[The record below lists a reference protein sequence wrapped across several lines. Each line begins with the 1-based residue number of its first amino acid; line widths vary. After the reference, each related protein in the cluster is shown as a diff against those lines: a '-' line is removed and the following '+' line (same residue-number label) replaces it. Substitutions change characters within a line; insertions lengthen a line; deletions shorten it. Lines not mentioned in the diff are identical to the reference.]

1 MAPEQKYSINTD
13 VLFEPLQRIDL
24 EPIVAATTEPWFNQ
38 TLCRVNDAVVRL
50 GVLQGEFHWHKHE
63 TQDEFFYVVDGRLI
77 IELEGRSVEL
87 GPMQGFT
94 VPMGVQHRPL
104 APQKTIVLMIERA
117 DVQATGD

>member
-24 EPIVAATTEPWFNQ
+24 EPIVAATTKPWFNQ

>member
-24 EPIVAATTEPWFNQ
+24 EPIIASTTDPWFNQ
-38 TLCRVNDAVVRL
+38 TLCQVNDAVVRL
-50 GVLQGEFHWHKHE
+50 GVLKGEFHWHRHD
-63 TQDEFFYVVDGRLI
+63 TQDEFFYVVDGRLT

-87 GPMQGFT
+87 GPMQAFT

>member
-24 EPIVAATTEPWFNQ
+24 EPIIAATTDPWFNQ
-38 TLCRVNDAVVRL
+38 TLCQVNDAVVRL
-50 GVLQGEFHWHKHE
+50 GVLKGEFHWHKHD
-63 TQDEFFYVVDGRLI
+63 TQDEFFYVVDGRLT
-77 IELEGRSVEL
+77 IELEGSSVEL